1 MIARTQVKSWLENIQ
16 YSEYVYSCVGWCRVA
31 PLGFVFPFTQQLT
44 VETVN
49 LTLLSMNKGMA
60 LILNEPVFTIFDVI

>member
-1 MIARTQVKSWLENIQ
+1 MIARTQGKNWLGIYNI
-16 YSEYVYSCVGWCRVA
+16 SEYVYSCVGWCRVA

-49 LTLLSMNKGMA
+49 LYLVE
-60 LILNEPVFTIFDVI
+60 NEQGYGSNTE